1 MPGLLGTPTLAK
13 MSINAAGRVW
23 RRLKAKAQKKKQEVV
38 EEAPEEVSEEV
49 SEEASEEVSEVS
61 EEVGHTFY
69 SNSSDSIGYTDSD
82 MDTLECVE
90 TIQGWINGNSDTYDF
105 FGAWRHPSEPSSI
118 ASFDEEADLYRS
130 VSVRCAPEEDTEL
143 VEGAESVEPAEPVV
157 PIVPILPIKPGK
169 RTAIKNVFKNVKAAF
184 KRNSSG

>member
-23 RRLKAKAQKKKQEVV
+23 RRLKAKAQKKKQEVP
-38 EEAPEEVSEEV
+38 EEAPEEVAEDVTDEV
-49 SEEASEEVSEVS
+49 SEDVS

-90 TIQGWINGNSDTYDF
+90 TIQEWINTNSDTYDF

-130 VSVRCAPEEDTEL
+130 VSVRCAPEEDAEL
-143 VEGAESVEPAEPVV
+143 VEGIESVEPAEPVV

-169 RTAIKNVFKNVKAAF
+169 RTAIKNVFKNVKTAF